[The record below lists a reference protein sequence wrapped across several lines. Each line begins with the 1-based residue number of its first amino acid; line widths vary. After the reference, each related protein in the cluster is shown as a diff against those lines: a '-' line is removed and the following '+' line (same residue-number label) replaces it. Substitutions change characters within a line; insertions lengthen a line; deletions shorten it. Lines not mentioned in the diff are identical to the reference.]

1 MSPGSFLGQD
11 PNVAHFK
18 GDLFLLLAKSDL
30 GLQPEDCSVGL
41 WELPFA
47 QNPPH
52 VQLEQAQME
61 REQLPA
67 IG

>member
-30 GLQPEDCSVGL
+30 GASARGL
-41 WELPFA
+41 FTRAMGAALHSEPSPRGA
-47 QNPPH
+47 
-52 VQLEQAQME
+52 
-61 REQLPA
+61 
-67 IG
+67 